1 VIERSGGTADNKA
14 KATYLRPDEVIEML
28 RIWLMAMLAAA
39 VLGTV
44 KDHDVLHRTGL
55 IGYCTTTTAPQGAKG
70 TWRACEKGAI
80 DGRPDL
86 SRNSCTRRGQSGKVE
101 FWSCPTPVRSGVLTA
116 NRSRQ

>member
-1 VIERSGGTADNKA
+1 VIERSGGTADNEA

-44 KDHDVLHRTGL
+44 RDHDLLHRTGL
-55 IGYCTTTTAPQGAKG
+55 IGYCTTTTAPHGAKG

-80 DGRPDL
+80 DGRPNL
-86 SRNSCTRRGQSGKVE
+86 TGNSCIRRGRSGKVE
-101 FWSCPTPVRSGVLTA
+101 YWSCRTPVRSKALTA